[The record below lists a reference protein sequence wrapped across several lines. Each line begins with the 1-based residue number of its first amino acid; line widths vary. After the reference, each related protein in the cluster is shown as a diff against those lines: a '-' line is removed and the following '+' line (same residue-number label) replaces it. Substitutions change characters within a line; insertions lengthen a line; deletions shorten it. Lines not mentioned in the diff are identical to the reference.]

1 MEQKQPQISDLQRLI
16 AEHKLNK
23 VALASKMPM
32 PVPTFKNKINPK
44 QTAYKFTDSEVDRL
58 VEVLRELAA
67 DIENVCG
74 ISFNK
79 ALAKIV
85 RKKITTDGKPE

>member
-1 MEQKQPQISDLQRLI
+1 MQQNSPQLSHLQRLI
-16 AEHKLNK
+16 ADWKLNK

-44 QTAYKFTDSEVDRL
+44 QTAYKFTDSELDRL
-58 VEVLRELAA
+58 LEVLREMAA

-79 ALAKIV
+79 ALAKIS
-85 RKKITTDGKPE
+85 RKKV

>member
-1 MEQKQPQISDLQRLI
+1 MQQQRPQLSDLQRLI

-23 VALASKMPM
+23 IALASKMPM

-44 QTAYKFTDSEVDRL
+44 QTAYNFTDCELDRL
-58 VEVLRELAA
+58 VEVLREIAA
-67 DIENVCG
+67 DIEVVCG

-79 ALAKIV
+79 ALAKIA
-85 RKKITTDGKPE
+85 RKKV